1 MKKFLL
7 ALLLT
12 SAIILGSTQSGFAG
26 ERLFT
31 SSHDYEFV
39 EMTTGGIFL
48 GIVCD
53 DIDFLALRSGPST
66 SYPELTRIPP
76 GEYVY
81 VIRDGV
87 DNFSPFRRV
96 KYKGIFGYAH
106 GAYITIVKTV
116 HSFP

>member
-1 MKKFLL
+1 MKKFLFLTLL
-7 ALLLT
+7 A
-12 SAIILGSTQSGFAG
+12 SVIIFGSNQSGFAG
-26 ERLFT
+26 ERSFT
-31 SSHDYEFV
+31 SGRDYDFV

-48 GIVCD
+48 GIVRD
-53 DIDFLALRSGPST
+53 DIDFLAVRSGPST

-76 GEYVY
+76 GDYVY

-106 GAYITIVKTV
+106 GAYITIVKIIK
-116 HSFP
+116 SFP

>member
-1 MKKFLL
+1 MKKFFF
-7 ALLLT
+7 LT
-12 SAIILGSTQSGFAG
+12 LSASAIILGSNQSGFAG
-26 ERLFT
+26 ERSFT
-31 SSHDYEFV
+31 FSRDYEFV

-48 GIVCD
+48 GIVRD
-53 DIDFLALRSGPST
+53 DIDFLAVRSGSSM

-87 DNFSPFRRV
+87 DNFSPFLRV

>member
-31 SSHDYEFV
+31 ISHDYEFV

-48 GIVCD
+48 GIVRD
-53 DIDFLALRSGPST
+53 DIDFLAVRSGPST

-76 GEYVY
+76 GDYVY
-81 VIRDGV
+81 VIRGGA
-87 DNFSPFRRV
+87 DNFSPFLRV

-106 GAYITIVKTV
+106 GAYITIVKIIK
-116 HSFP
+116 SFP

>member
-7 ALLLT
+7 ALLLA
-12 SAIILGSTQSGFAG
+12 SVIILGSNQSGFAG

-31 SSHDYEFV
+31 ISHDYEFV

-48 GIVCD
+48 GLVRD
-53 DIDFLALRSGPST
+53 DIDFLAVRSGPST

-87 DNFSPFRRV
+87 DNFSPFLRV